1 MKRSASVF
9 CLAFAFTLVL
19 GVGPA
24 WTFECPSLY
33 AKCQELLKIKKN
45 EEAKK
50 FCEQG
55 IKLLKAGEHDDAVEK
70 LEAALEI
77 LKKEK
82 M

>member
-45 EEAKK
+45 EEAMKL
-50 FCEQG
+50 CEQG
-55 IKLLKAGEHDDAVEK
+55 IKLHKAGEHDDAVEK
-70 LEAALEI
+70 LEAGLDL
-77 LKKEK
+77 LKKK
-82 M
+82 

>member
-9 CLAFAFTLVL
+9 YLAFAFTLVL

-50 FCEQG
+50 LCEQG
-55 IKLLKAGEHDDAVEK
+55 IKLHKAGEHDDAVEK
-70 LEAALEI
+70 LEAGLDL
-77 LKKEK
+77 LKKK
-82 M
+82 

>member
-9 CLAFAFTLVL
+9 YLAFAFTLVL

-55 IKLLKAGEHDDAVEK
+55 IKLHKAGEHDDAVEK
-70 LEAALEI
+70 LEAGLDL
-77 LKKEK
+77 LKKK
-82 M
+82 

>member
-55 IKLLKAGEHDDAVEK
+55 IKLHKAGEHDDAVEK
-70 LEAALEI
+70 LEAGLDL
-77 LKKEK
+77 LKKK
-82 M
+82 

>member
-9 CLAFAFTLVL
+9 CLVFAFTLVL

-33 AKCQELLKIKKN
+33 AKCQELLKTNKN

-50 FCEQG
+50 LCEQG
-55 IKLLKAGEHDDAVEK
+55 IKLHKAGEHDDAVEK
-70 LEAALEI
+70 LEAGLDL
-77 LKKEK
+77 LKKK
-82 M
+82 

>member
-50 FCEQG
+50 LCEQG
-55 IKLLKAGEHDDAVEK
+55 IKLHKAGEHDDAVEK
-70 LEAALEI
+70 LEAGLDL
-77 LKKEK
+77 LKKK
-82 M
+82 